1 EHDGRVIKRAASDGT
16 DAQPHEVQFLVFAE
30 KSGLDSYLSD
40 PRRLE
45 LSQDQRKAIA
55 RTESFPVTFR

>member
-1 EHDGRVIKRAASDGT
+1 MVQRAASDDA
-16 DAQPHEVQFLVFAE
+16 DAQPREVQFLVFAD

-45 LSQDQRKAIA
+45 LSRDRRKAIA